1 MFKNNVFKYDCIL
14 HLFVLAIHLMLF
26 VKNSASISTIEI
38 IGNMV
43 VMSLLIVSYVLLYKV
58 SCLSNRSNLTPYKI
72 SIISIDVL
80 IVSVIIVV
88 SFAFNQYITN
98 KEMFVTLIFV
108 YGVYINANAIFGLY
122 AKLSRLDFAYKIH
135 SDVGNRCRGAT
146 VNGMM
151 VPLHYELKNGDH
163 KNKQLFKSPGN

>member
-14 HLFVLAIHLMLF
+14 HLFVLAIHLMLY
-26 VKNSASISTIEI
+26 VKNIASISTIEI

-80 IVSVIIVV
+80 IVSVIVVV

-98 KEMFVTLIFV
+98 KEMFVISAIV
-108 YGVYINANAIFGLY
+108 YGVYIYANARFGLY
-122 AKLSRLDFAYKIH
+122 AKLSRVDFAYKI
-135 SDVGNRCRGAT
+135 NRRW
-146 VNGMM
+146 
-151 VPLHYELKNGDH
+151 EDLKR
-163 KNKQLFKSPGN
+163 